1 MADVRLRGGD
11 VDGLAV
17 HYVAEG
23 EGEPTV
29 ILLHG
34 LGGFGES
41 WRHNMPA
48 LARRVQVFALDL
60 PGYGQSA
67 KPAGPYDLGFFA
79 RVVHSFM
86 ATMGLGQ
93 ASLVGHSLGAAVAVT
108 CALTHPSRVER
119 LCLIGGLVPGFPY
132 RPAWIYRA
140 LSRPG
145 LGEVL
150 ALLGHAR
157 LFKAALARCFHN
169 PVAGE
174 VDFLVNFAYRAR
186 TSPEARAALLST
198 VRHIGRDFA
207 DRAEAYRRAIA
218 TLEAPVLLI
227 HGQQDLVV
235 PPSHVASVTEAL
247 PRATVRWV
255 EACGHFPQIE
265 RAADVNGWMADFL
278 SGRPAAL

>member
-1 MADVRLRGGD
+1 MPEVRLRGGD

-23 EGEPTV
+23 GGEPTV
-29 ILLHG
+29 ILIHG

-41 WRHNMPA
+41 WRHNVPA

-60 PGYGQSA
+60 PGYGRSA
-67 KPAGPYDLGFFA
+67 KPRGPYDLGFFA
-79 RVVHSFM
+79 RVVHGFM
-86 ATMGLGQ
+86 ATLGLGQ
-93 ASLVGHSLGAAVAVT
+93 ASLVGHSLGGAVAIT

-119 LCLIGGLVPGFPY
+119 LCLIGSLVPGFPY
-132 RPAWIYRA
+132 RASWIYQA
-140 LSRPG
+140 LTRPG

-157 LFKAALARCFHN
+157 LFKAALARCFHT

-174 VDFLVNFAYRAR
+174 VDFLVDFAYRAR
-186 TSPEARAALLST
+186 TCPEARAAFLAT
-198 VRHIGRDFA
+198 VRHIGRDFT

-218 TLEAPVLLI
+218 TLDAPVLVI
-227 HGQQDLVV
+227 HGQEDPVV
-235 PPSHVASVTEAL
+235 PPAHVASATDAF

-255 EACGHFPQIE
+255 TACGHFPQIE
-265 RAADVNGWMADFL
+265 RAAEVNGWMADFL
-278 SGRPAAL
+278 SRRPAAL